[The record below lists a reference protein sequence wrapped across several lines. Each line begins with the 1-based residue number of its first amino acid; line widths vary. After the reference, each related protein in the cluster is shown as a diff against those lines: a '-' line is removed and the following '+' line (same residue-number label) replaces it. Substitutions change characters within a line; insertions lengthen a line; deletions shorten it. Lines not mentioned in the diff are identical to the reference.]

1 MPVRSSNGR
10 SRPDIDVLILGT
22 GIAGTMLATVLARN
36 GAKVQLVDNG
46 SHPRF
51 AIGEST
57 IPHTATLF
65 RLIAERYDV
74 PELRWMS
81 TFDSARANIATTFGI
96 KRGFNFLYH
105 RRGQPQEPTESHQL
119 PIPRIMHVENHFFRQ
134 DLDAWLLNLAV
145 LYGARVRQLTN
156 IADVSFDDAGVT
168 VTADSGESWRARYL
182 IDASGFRSPLAA
194 KLSLRE
200 TPCRF
205 RHHSRTLFT
214 HMVGVPPWEKIARN
228 LGPVPASE
236 STLHHV
242 FDGGWIWVIPFN
254 NHARST
260 NPLVSVGLSVDPRR
274 FPKPDCSP
282 EDEFRSFIADY
293 PDIAR
298 HFASARAVR
307 PWVSTGRL
315 QYSSHQTIGPRWCLA
330 MHAAGFLDA
339 LFSRG
344 LSFTMDFVHA
354 ICWRLLDALREDDFS
369 VERFSHVE
377 HLQQGL
383 LDYNDDLVANA
394 YGAFRS
400 FELWE
405 TWVRV
410 WALGEILALFQT
422 NRAYGEFRA
431 THDRRIL
438 DRLEDVAPFGSLPN
452 VPEVREF
459 FRYAYDEVAKAGSS
473 ELGAAAAAARLLER
487 MQAVTFSPPAF
498 GITDPAN
505 RYFLAEATKIRATLR
520 WANSTAPPEV
530 GRNFIEGLSQYWR
543 IRFSRREF
551 DILEETKYALAKRPL
566 IGRSLRPPAPR

>member
-1 MPVRSSNGR
+1 MSGSSADGHG
-10 SRPDIDVLILGT
+10 RPDIDVLILGT
-22 GIAGTMLATVLARN
+22 GIAGTMLATVLARH

-74 PELRWMS
+74 PELRWLS
-81 TFDSARANIATTFGI
+81 TFDAARANIATTFGI

-105 RRGQPQEPTESHQL
+105 RRGEQQRPEESHQL

-145 LYGARVRQLTN
+145 LYGARVRQRTN
-156 IADVSFDDAGVT
+156 ITDVSFDEAGVT
-168 VTADSGESWRARYL
+168 VAAGAGESWRARYL
-182 IDASGFRSPLAA
+182 VDASGFRSPLAA

-205 RHHSRTLFT
+205 RHQSRAVFT
-214 HMVGVPPWEKIARN
+214 HMVGMPPWEKIATA

-260 NPLVSVGLSVDPRR
+260 NPLVSVGLCVDPRR
-274 FPKPDCSP
+274 FPKPDCPP
-282 EDEFRSFIADY
+282 EEEFRSFIADY
-293 PDIAR
+293 PGIAR
-298 HFASARAVR
+298 HFADARPVR

-315 QYSSHQTIGPRWCLA
+315 QYSSCQTIGPRWCLA
-330 MHAAGFLDA
+330 MHAAGFLDP

-344 LSFTMDFVHA
+344 LSFTMDFIHA
-354 ICWRLLDALREDDFS
+354 VCWRLLDALREDDFS
-369 VERFSHVE
+369 VERFSYIE
-377 HLQQGL
+377 QLQQGL
-383 LDYNDDLVANA
+383 LDYNDGLVANA
-394 YGAFRS
+394 YSAFQS

-405 TWVRV
+405 TWLRV

-422 NRAYGEFRA
+422 NRSYGEFRA
-431 THDRRIL
+431 THDRNIL
-438 DRLEDVAPFGSLPN
+438 DQLEGVAPSGSLPD

-459 FRYAYDEVAKAGSS
+459 FRWAYAEVAKVADG
-473 ELGAAAAAARLLER
+473 ELDAETSARRVLAR
-487 MQAVTFSPPAF
+487 MTAVTFSPPAF
-498 GITDPAN
+498 GITDLSN
-505 RYFLAEATKIRATLR
+505 RYFLAEVSKIRATMR
-520 WANSTAPPEV
+520 WAKTTAPAEV
-530 GRNFIEGLSQYWR
+530 GRNFTEGLSLYWR
-543 IRFSRREF
+543 MRFSRQEF
-551 DILEETKYALAKRPL
+551 DLLEETKYALARQPFIGRPL
-566 IGRSLRPPAPR
+566 RTPSPR